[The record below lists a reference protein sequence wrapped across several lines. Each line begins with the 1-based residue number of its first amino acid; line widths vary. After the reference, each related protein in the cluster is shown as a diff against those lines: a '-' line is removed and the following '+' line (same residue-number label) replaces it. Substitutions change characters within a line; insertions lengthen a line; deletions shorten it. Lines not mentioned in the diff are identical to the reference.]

1 MIKHEPAE
9 VVGIEILA
17 RQPSGAALARVVDVP
32 EGSAMAV
39 GAHVVL
45 AATDPCGECEV
56 CRRGG
61 AAVCPRMQPRGDGWT
76 ARVSTRFMVTLGDGL
91 ELPMPAAAAVGG
103 DIAVAYTLYA
113 RTGIAPRDPVV
124 VIGDTAVSRFLVEI
138 LRAKGA
144 TPVLVTTHPELRD
157 AAVRRG
163 ANVVASAAEVIAATE
178 SLGLGNRP
186 LRIIAAAPSAIAAEL
201 AGPRATLTLLA
212 PALDIPAA
220 VVAREVT
227 IIGVAGA
234 HPDLITEAAAMCAK
248 GEIDLA
254 GGITMSDDPTRARII
269 TRA

>member
-17 RQPSGAALARVVDVP
+17 RQPNGAALARVTDVP
-32 EGSAMAV
+32 DGSLVVV
-39 GAHVVL
+39 GSHVLL
-45 AATDPCGECEV
+45 AASDPCGECEV

-61 AAVCPRMQPRGDGWT
+61 AAVCPRMQPRGDAWT

-103 DIAVAYTLYA
+103 DIAIAYTLYA

-124 VIGDTAVSRFLVEI
+124 VIGDTAITRFLVEI

-144 TPVLVTTHPELRD
+144 TPVVVTTNDDLS
-157 AAVRRG
+157 ATAQRRG
-163 ANVVASAAEVIAATE
+163 ANVVADASGVAAATE
-178 SLGLGNRP
+178 SLGLGARP
-186 LRIIAAAPSAIAAEL
+186 LRIIATAPSSIAAEL

-212 PALDIPAA
+212 PALDVPAS
-220 VVAREVT
+220 VIAREVT

-248 GEIDLA
+248 HEIDLVA
-254 GGITMSDDPTRARII
+254 GVGDGGTRARVL
-269 TRA
+269 TRG